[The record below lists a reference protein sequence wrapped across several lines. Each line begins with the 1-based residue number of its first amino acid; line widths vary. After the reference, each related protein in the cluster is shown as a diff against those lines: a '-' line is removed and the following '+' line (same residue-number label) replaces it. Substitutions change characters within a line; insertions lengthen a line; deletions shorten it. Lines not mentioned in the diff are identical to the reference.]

1 MQRIYIYTHYPSPSI
16 HAIHQFF
23 STMRWGRDAGCA
35 IAPHGKEKRLR
46 AEHLHLQQ
54 QLKAELSNEAHLQL
68 PALAY
73 VSLSQ
78 DWSMG
83 PHAAIESF
91 NLSILRPKHFDLYPF
106 YFYLDLFTLLLSL
119 IILASGIEFWPFA
132 VCTASKFNWS
142 KPCIERK
149 TTPSLQFSRR
159 QVLGKIT
166 MLAVSMFKGRILSAT
181 GTPQPRSKQLE

>member
-1 MQRIYIYTHYPSPSI
+1 MYTAYMHTLSI
-16 HAIHQFF
+16 AIHPCDPPVLLHNALGE
-23 STMRWGRDAGCA
+23 RGRVCV

-73 VSLSQ
+73 VSLGQ

-91 NLSILRPKHFDLYPF
+91 NLSILGPKHFDLYPF

-119 IILASGIEFWPFA
+119 IILASGIEF
-132 VCTASKFNWS
+132 
-142 KPCIERK
+142 
-149 TTPSLQFSRR
+149 
-159 QVLGKIT
+159 
-166 MLAVSMFKGRILSAT
+166 
-181 GTPQPRSKQLE
+181 